1 MKYYIDKLHYLNP
14 ANKKMEQIVEYM
26 SQYNNT
32 IIVGDYKKLASEIDA
47 EIKDL
52 NSRFPRTKR
61 VIMNVIDLSDMSGN
75 ILLCVN
81 YDPANSDTSLAQ
93 MSLHPI
99 KDTIYL
105 D

>member
-1 MKYYIDKLHYLNP
+1 MKYYINKLHYLNP

-26 SQYNNT
+26 SQYSNT

-47 EIKDL
+47 EIQDL

-61 VIMNVIDLSDMSGN
+61 VILNVIDASDVFGN

-81 YDPANSDTSLAQ
+81 YDPANSDTSLAH

-99 KDTIYL
+99 KDTIYF